1 MYTLPNNSML
11 HLCYKMYFNG
21 KGKWGN
27 MKLKSIVQSIG
38 MMMGVATILAGC
50 SQESEVLPKVEDVV
64 QDTES
69 EVEVKVEM
77 IQLRPVGK
85 ATSLGMLKNYD
96 LSPFFQHKVT
106 MIAPEH
112 IDDEH
117 IIYTDSIGE
126 VGYEIYVY
134 DTEQA
139 TNRSLHKTSKTI
151 GNLVGIK
158 DDIYWSEYE
167 ATKDNGYAWS
177 IFRMKL
183 DASELTEIYNGVSM
197 FETPVPHLCAADG
210 RVTWVDYEAS
220 ETMTT
225 TSVMQFSSTS
235 KKIETLRT
243 YTLQEGENR
252 DGEYVFDYRDSEGG
266 VILHRSLFEAGEKT
280 TRLTTIDGKFD
291 EEMGALIDFQAG
303 PDYVAFGKE
312 GRAEFLGLK
321 QEAKPF
327 QYMGA
332 QSKSSFDAFRFLPDN
347 RILFREGMDRLM
359 IADMNEGTVSYLRS
373 QGGVTSKPLYVDG
386 KIAYAEHGNEGEIRF
401 YTIDVE

>member
-1 MYTLPNNSML
+1 
-11 HLCYKMYFNG
+11 
-21 KGKWGN
+21 
-27 MKLKSIVQSIG
+27 
-38 MMMGVATILAGC
+38 
-50 SQESEVLPKVEDVV
+50 
-64 QDTES
+64 
-69 EVEVKVEM
+69 
-77 IQLRPVGK
+77 
-85 ATSLGMLKNYD
+85 
-96 LSPFFQHKVT
+96 

-151 GNLVGIK
+151 GNLVGVK
-158 DDIYWSEYE
+158 DNIYWSEYE
-167 ATKDNGYAWS
+167 ATEDNGYAWS

-210 RVTWVDYEAS
+210 HVTWVDYEAS

-225 TSVMQFSSTS
+225 TSVKQFSSTS
-235 KKIETLRT
+235 EKVETLRT

-266 VILHRSLFEAGEKT
+266 VILHRSLFEAGNKT
-280 TRLTTIDGKFD
+280 TRLTTLDGKFD
-291 EEMGALIDFQAG
+291 EEMGALIDFQVG
-303 PDYVAFGKE
+303 PDYAAFGKE
-312 GRAEFLGLK
+312 GRAEFLGLT

-359 IADMNEGTVSYLRS
+359 IADVYEGTVSYLRS
-373 QGGVTSKPLYVDG
+373 QGGMTSKPLYVDG